1 MFVVHL
7 QAGMKAFREKILAD
21 TLEGK
26 LISGF
31 FYCLLKTVLCYL
43 IFILFSLL
51 KLLWPPCTSTK
62 ALDMWRYYVA
72 SVSSLALR

>member
-26 LISGF
+26 LSGF

-43 IFILFSLL
+43 ISTLFSLL
-51 KLLWPPCTSTK
+51 KLLWLLCTSTK
-62 ALDMWRYYVA
+62 ALDMWKCFVA

>member
-26 LISGF
+26 LSGF
-31 FYCLLKTVLCYL
+31 FYCLLKKVLCYL
-43 IFILFSLL
+43 IFVLFSLL
-51 KLLWPPCTSTK
+51 KLLWLLCTSTK
-62 ALDMWRYYVA
+62 ASDMWKCFVA

>member
-26 LISGF
+26 LSGF
-31 FYCLLKTVLCYL
+31 FIT
-43 IFILFSLL
+43 F
-51 KLLWPPCTSTK
+51 
-62 ALDMWRYYVA
+62 
-72 SVSSLALR
+72 

>member
-26 LISGF
+26 VKCF
-31 FYCLLKTVLCYL
+31 FYYLLKTILCNL
-43 IFILFSLL
+43 MLILFSLSKHL
-51 KLLWPPCTSTK
+51 WLLCTSIK
-62 ALDMWRYYVA
+62 ALDMWRYFVA
-72 SVSSLALR
+72 SVSSLASR

>member
-26 LISGF
+26 VKCF
-31 FYCLLKTVLCYL
+31 
-43 IFILFSLL
+43 
-51 KLLWPPCTSTK
+51 LWPWK
-62 ALDMWRYYVA
+62 EGIV
-72 SVSSLALR
+72 

>member
-26 LISGF
+26 LSGF
-31 FYCLLKTVLCYL
+31 FYCLLKTVLCHV
-43 IFILFSLL
+43 IFILISLL
-51 KLLWPPCTSTK
+51 QLLWLPCTSTK
-62 ALDMWRYYVA
+62 ALDMWRYFVA